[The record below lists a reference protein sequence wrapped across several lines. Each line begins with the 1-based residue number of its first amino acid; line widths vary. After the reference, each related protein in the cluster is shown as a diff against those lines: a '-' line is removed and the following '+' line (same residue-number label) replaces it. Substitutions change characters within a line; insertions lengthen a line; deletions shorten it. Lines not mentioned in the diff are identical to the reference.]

1 MERITVA
8 VGKRYSSRIG
18 EMMALED
25 EMEMKALRESGILDS
40 INETLS
46 GGKSG
51 CAIYCGTSGD
61 MKAIEEASKIFKD

>member
-8 VGKRYSSRIG
+8 VGGRYRSRIG

-40 INETLS
+40 VRETLS
-46 GGKSG
+46 EGKTG
-51 CAIYCGTSGD
+51 CVVFCGTGGD
-61 MKAIEEASKIFKD
+61 IKTLEEAAKTFKA